1 MVSKEDIETA
11 ITSTSLEA
19 GMLDDKP
26 NENNIIDWDGPQDPE
41 NPHNWPERKR
51 WAHVI
56 VVALISLVMNMAP
69 TMCAPGI
76 NEVLSTF
83 NIQSSTI
90 STLAV
95 TLYVLGLAMG
105 PMFMSSLSEVF
116 GRLPVYHLANLFFVA
131 FVIGNALSQN
141 IATFMICRFI
151 SGCAGGT
158 PMALG
163 GGTIADVTTIQQRAV
178 AMSLYSLGPMAGPVL
193 GPLIGGFVASNLT
206 WRWTFYL
213 LAIFSGTIGLASLLV
228 MRETHPK
235 IILERKAA
243 RLRKATGNP
252 HLRSKLSNPKPVHQ
266 LLLQALTRPTKLL
279 FRSPILLI
287 ISIYMALIFGLM
299 YLLFTTFTD
308 VFETQYGFTTATS
321 GLVYLGLGVSLV
333 TCMFIA
339 KPLGER
345 LTAYHFMKTG
355 DDDTQQQHRA
365 EYRLLPMIYFS
376 PCVAIGLFIYGWT
389 VYYKVHWIVPIIG
402 TSVIGF
408 GSFFV
413 MMSAQL
419 YLIDLFGSSASASAL
434 AANNVL
440 RFICST
446 FLPLAGP
453 AMYRSLGYGWGNTL
467 LGVLALGFLPAPVVF
482 YRYGGWMHARM
493 GGGIDPCK

>member
-1 MVSKEDIETA
+1 MAAKQEDTETA
-11 ITSTSLEA
+11 VSAASLETSLVE
-19 GMLDDKP
+19 DKP
-26 NENNIIDWDGPQDPE
+26 TPNDEIVDWDGPEDQQ
-41 NPHNWPERKR
+41 NPHNWSSGKR

-56 VVALISLVMNMAP
+56 VVALISLVMNMGP

-76 NEVLSTF
+76 NKVLDTF
-83 NIQSSTI
+83 DNHSSTVA
-90 STLAV
+90 TLAV

-116 GRLPVYHLANLFFVA
+116 GRLPVYHVANLFFVA

-141 IATFMICRFI
+141 LATFMICRFI

-163 GGTIADVTTIQQRAV
+163 GGTIADVTVIQQRAL

-193 GPLIGGFVASNLT
+193 GPLIGGFVAAGLG
-206 WRWTFYL
+206 WRWIFWL
-213 LAIFSGTIGLASLLV
+213 LAIFGGAVGIAALVV

-235 IILERKAA
+235 VLLERKAT
-243 RLRKATGNP
+243 RLRVATGNL
-252 HLRSKLSNPKPVHQ
+252 HLRSKMTDNRPPQQV
-266 LLLQALTRPTKLL
+266 LLQALVRPTKLL
-279 FRSPILLI
+279 FRSPILLV

-308 VFETQYGFTTATS
+308 VFEKQYGFTTATS

-333 TCMFIA
+333 GCMFIA
-339 KPLGER
+339 KPLGDR
-345 LTAYHFMKTG
+345 VTAARMKKDGVT
-355 DDDTQQQHRA
+355 QHRP
-365 EYRLLPMIYFS
+365 EYRLLLMIYFC

-389 VYYKVHWIVPIIG
+389 AYYKVHWIVPIIG
-402 TSVIGF
+402 TTVIGF

-413 MMSAQL
+413 MMPAQL
-419 YLIDLFGSSASASAL
+419 YLVDLFGSAASASAL

-453 AMYRSLGYGWGNTL
+453 AMYQSLGYGWGNTL
-467 LGVLALGFLPAPVVF
+467 LGFLALAFLPAPVLF
-482 YRYGGWMHARM
+482 YKYGAWLHA
-493 GGGIDPCK
+493 KTAAHF

>member
-345 LTAYHFMKTG
+345 LTAYHSVKKG
-355 DDDTQQQHRA
+355 DGTQQQHRA

-389 VYYKVHWIVPIIG
+389 VYYKAHWIVPIIG

-413 MMSAQL
+413 M
-419 YLIDLFGSSASASAL
+419 YLFAVGGTGYVSESGVWVGEYAAGVFG
-434 AANNVL
+434 VGV
-440 RFICST
+440 F
-446 FLPLAGP
+446 AG
-453 AMYRSLGYGWGNTL
+453 AG
-467 LGVLALGFLPAPVVF
+467 GVL
-482 YRYGGWMHARM
+482 
-493 GGGIDPCK
+493 